1 MIAGPA
7 AAHALASAAK
17 RIGLLM
23 KGAERD
29 DLVYTSKSKS

>member
-17 RIGLLM
+17 RIGLPM
-23 KGAERD
+23 KGAVRD
-29 DLVYTSKSKS
+29 DLVHTSKSNS